1 MAYPPPRQVRY
12 KAARLHAQ
20 FVDGSCRRDVK
31 RSVIL
36 VAPGEIRWLFRNH
49 VFRASL
55 FECVLLCF
63 DLLLCIS
70 FCYFCEVHS
79 QSDGA
84 SAQGTKK
91 ENKDAAL
98 PTGTVAGPAGK
109 LSVEFTGSL
118 LLQATASDR

>member
-1 MAYPPPRQVRY
+1 MMEPEKAMQVRAITPSNAEHCIRGTAMAYPPPRQVRY

-55 FECVLLCF
+55 FGCVLLCF
-63 DLLLCIS
+63 ALLLFIS

-84 SAQGTKK
+84 SAQGIKK
-91 ENKDAAL
+91 EN
-98 PTGTVAGPAGK
+98 
-109 LSVEFTGSL
+109 
-118 LLQATASDR
+118 